1 MDCKTRNHIIMKVTC
16 YRCTNVLY
24 KTEYFMSF
32 DNFIFGWFLY
42 WFLYVDE
49 NLKII
54 FWSDISQI
62 NRKTK
67 S

>member
-1 MDCKTRNHIIMKVTC
+1 MDCKTRSRIIMKVTC
-16 YRCTNVLY
+16 YRCTNVFY
-24 KTEYFMSF
+24 KIEYLC

-54 FWSDISQI
+54 FWSNISQI
-62 NRKTK
+62 RQIIKR
-67 S
+67 

>member
-1 MDCKTRNHIIMKVTC
+1 MDCKIRSRIIMKVTC
-16 YRCTNVLY
+16 YRYTNVHLY
-24 KTEYFMSF
+24 KIEYLC

-62 NRKTK
+62 RQIIKR
-67 S
+67 